1 MKMKIDKERPRS
13 CAENEKEARPK
24 NYAAI
29 EKEVAKR
36 IFAEINELRK
46 QYARGDIDSNTLY
59 VYLYAIEKKYTEGKK

>member
-13 CAENEKEARPK
+13 CEEKDKEALPQ

-36 IFAEINELRK
+36 IFAEINELKKR
-46 QYARGDIDSNTLY
+46 YARGDIDGNTLY

>member
-1 MKMKIDKERPRS
+1 MKLDKERPRS
-13 CAENEKEARPK
+13 CAEKDKEALPE

-36 IFAEINELRK
+36 IFSDINEIKK
-46 QYARGDIDSNTLY
+46 QYASGDIDGYTLY